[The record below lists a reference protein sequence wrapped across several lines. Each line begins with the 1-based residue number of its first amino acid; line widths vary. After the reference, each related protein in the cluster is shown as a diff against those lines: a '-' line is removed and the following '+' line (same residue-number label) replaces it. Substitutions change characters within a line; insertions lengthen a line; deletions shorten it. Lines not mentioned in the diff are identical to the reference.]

1 MDFVGTNYRVIGF
14 LMFQKMTLKV
24 MFEDWKTDSLNYLLD
39 HEIFL
44 YNYHPEEEN
53 KVTVLQILK
62 TSKYTI
68 KLIDAIKYRK
78 EKTDVRNVK
87 RLVRMCSEKGG

>member
-1 MDFVGTNYRVIGF
+1 
-14 LMFQKMTLKV
+14 

-39 HEIFL
+39 HETFL

-53 KVTVLQILK
+53 KVTFLQILK